1 MNAKTPI
8 NPLFSLIPRVFSVL
22 LLIAGAKLLVSGAV
36 PSVPENM
43 EWLSDV
49 FPLPVIEISHL
60 LGSLIGALL
69 LFLARG
75 ILLRIDAA
83 WYGSI
88 LLLALGV
95 VLSLLRGLNW
105 EDAGI
110 LAVMLVLMLPA
121 KQYFRRQ
128 SPLLT
133 IKFTPRWILL
143 VVTVLIGAAWIGFF
157 SFRHV
162 EYSNDLWWQFSYKAD
177 APRFLRAL
185 VTITAV
191 VTFYALW
198 RLTGIVWP
206 HKAALPDKEE
216 IDMAQALAMK
226 GTDPQ
231 AFLALL
237 GDKQFFWS
245 ETKRSFIMY
254 AARSKYWIAMG
265 NPVGDEKEFEALLWR
280 FLEAADRVGAKPVFY
295 QVSRQHL
302 TLYMDIG
309 LIMLKM
315 GEEARIALDDFT
327 LEGKKRSDL
336 RGGRNRMTKL
346 NYTFAVLERDE
357 VRAQMERLEEISSQ
371 WLSKKNSHE
380 KRFSL
385 GFFDPGYIA
394 RTRVAVCRD
403 PDGKIMAFAN
413 IWELDNKEEVCVDLM
428 RYDPDSPGGVMDYL
442 FAELMLWGRE
452 NGFRWFNLGLAPLAG
467 LQRHTL
473 APLWHKIGV
482 AVYDKGEDFYNFEGV
497 YKYKAKF
504 EPEDWN
510 PRYLAV
516 SPGLRLPAVLLII
529 SALVSGGWK
538 EIFVK

>member
-1 MNAKTPI
+1 MKASI
-8 NPLFSLIPRVFSVL
+8 NPFLSLIPKVFSFL
-22 LLIAGAKLLVSGAV
+22 LLIVGTKLLVSGAL

-75 ILLRIDAA
+75 IHLRIDVA

-95 VLSLLRGLNW
+95 IASLLRGLNW

-110 LAVMLVLMLPA
+110 LALMLILMLPA
-121 KQYFRRQ
+121 KQYFRRR

-133 IKFTPRWILL
+133 IEFTPQWILL
-143 VVTVLIGAAWIGFF
+143 TAIMMIGAAWIGFF

-185 VTITAV
+185 LTVSII

-198 RLTGIVWP
+198 RLTGIVRP
-206 HKAALPDKEE
+206 HKADLPGRDE
-216 IDMAQALAMK
+216 IDIAQALAVQ

-231 AFLALL
+231 AFLSLL

-254 AARSKYWIAMG
+254 ATRSKYWIAMG
-265 NPVGDEKEFEALLWR
+265 NPVGDDREFESLLWR
-280 FLEAADRVGAKPVFY
+280 FLESADKAGAKPVFY
-295 QVSRQHL
+295 QVSKQYL
-302 TLYMDIG
+302 TLFMDIG
-309 LIMLKM
+309 LVLLKM
-315 GEEARIALDDFT
+315 GEEARVSLKDFT
-327 LEGKKRSDL
+327 LEGKKRANL
-336 RGGRNRMTKL
+336 RSGRNKL
-346 NYTFAVLERDE
+346 VKLDYSFEVLGPDD
-357 VRAQMERLEEISSQ
+357 VRSQILRLEEISNA
-371 WLSKKNSHE
+371 WLAQKRSHE
-380 KRFSL
+380 KGFSL
-385 GFFDPGYIA
+385 GFFDPDYIV
-394 RTRVAVCRD
+394 RTRVAVAKD

-413 IWELDNKEEVCVDLM
+413 IWELESREELCIDLM
-428 RYDPDSPGGVMDYL
+428 RYDPDSPGGIMDYL
-442 FAELMLWGRE
+442 FAELMLWGRQSDF
-452 NGFRWFNLGLAPLAG
+452 NWFNLGLAPLAG
-467 LQRHTL
+467 LQRHEL
-473 APLWHKIGV
+473 APLWHKIGT
-482 AVYDKGEDFYNFEGV
+482 AVYDTAEEFYNFDGV

-516 SPGLRLPAVLLII
+516 PPGLRIPAVLLIT
-529 SALVSGGWK
+529 SALISGGWK
-538 EIFVK
+538 EMFIK